1 MTALKLFSKDQ
12 PASVLLDGWLQ
23 RGRSE
28 VFMVNTYLTPDLAK
42 LLLANNPEN
51 RGLRLGKIGVRNIRS
66 YAGAMRRN
74 EWKLNGSTI
83 VVARSGELNDGQ
95 NRCEACIAADV
106 SVPTLLIFG
115 VERDTRTTLDQGAAR
130 TPGDVLVMVGET
142 NANVMATY
150 LQFRLLLE
158 TGRPMGEPLAQ
169 DELLIAREKFPF
181 FHEHHAA
188 VGNYAKRQTLSVG
201 CISAAH
207 GLCAEA
213 NPEAAARFAQMVC
226 TGVGIPSVSHP
237 AARLRKIYEDHRA
250 KKKGAGGRQVRTE
263 FVALWI
269 IGFNNFVRGRTGA
282 LTWRDKDKGEAFPQA
297 VRA

>member
-1 MTALKLFSKDQ
+1 MTALKLFSKEQ

-42 LLLANNPEN
+42 LLLANNPNN
-51 RGLRLGKIGVRNIRS
+51 RGLRLGKSGVRNIQS
-66 YAGAMRRN
+66 YAAAMRRN

-83 VVARSGELNDGQ
+83 VVSRNGELNDGQ

-106 SVPTLLIFG
+106 SVPILIIFG

-130 TPGDVLVMVGET
+130 TPGDVLQIAGET
-142 NANVMATY
+142 QGNIMATY
-150 LQFRLLLE
+150 LQFRLSLD
-158 TGRPMGEPLAQ
+158 TGRHMGVPLAS
-169 DELLIAREKFPF
+169 DELLSARERYRY

-188 VGNYAKRQTLSVG
+188 VGHYAKRQTLSIG
-201 CISAAH
+201 CIAAAH

-213 NPEAAARFAQMVC
+213 NPEAAAKFAQMVC
-226 TGVGIPSVSHP
+226 TGVAIPSVTHP

-250 KKKGAGGRQVRTE
+250 QKKGAGGRQVRTE
-263 FVALWI
+263 FAALWI
-269 IGFNNFVRGRTGA
+269 IAFNSFVRGRTGVIA
-282 LTWRDKDKGEAFPQA
+282 WRDKDKGEAFPQA